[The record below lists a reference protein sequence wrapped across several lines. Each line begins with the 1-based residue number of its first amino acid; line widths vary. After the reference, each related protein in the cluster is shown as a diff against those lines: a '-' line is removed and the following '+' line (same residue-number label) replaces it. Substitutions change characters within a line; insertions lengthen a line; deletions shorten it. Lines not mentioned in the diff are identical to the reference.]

1 MTIARR
7 SILKGTSAAGAAL
20 VAGGAAAQPAA
31 AADPETGPEASQETG
46 QETGQEAGPAASPL
60 LQSTPHRTGA
70 PSVSGLHLQ
79 FGTDPSADMTV
90 SWITPQSVRRPQVRL
105 GSPDGG
111 LGRVV
116 EAQTRTYRD
125 ALGKEEVY
133 VHHARLTGLRPA
145 TTYLYTAGHDGASPE
160 PGSFTTAPRGRAP
173 FTFTSFGDQATPNLR
188 RQVVFPDGMP
198 SPLGKYPVFTS
209 SQVGTP
215 HSADIVAAVERVG
228 PLFNLVNGDL
238 CYASYSGRHGQSR
251 TLTWADWFI
260 NNSRS
265 ARLRP
270 WMPCAGNGE
279 NEAGNGPIGALGY
292 QTYFELPDSAAADDA
307 ETRGMWY
314 AFTVGSVRFISLAN
328 DDVAIQDSGDHYLRG
343 YSGGA
348 QRRWLERELRSAR
361 SSRAIDWIVVCM
373 HHPMISSSQ
382 HGAGSDLGIRE
393 AWGPLFDAYGV
404 DLVVSGHE
412 HYYERSHPVRGTLP
426 NDTRTPVPSGTDLH
440 TVDTSRGT
448 VHMVIGAGGNA
459 ATTQDDLFGEPKGRV
474 VVALEDAPRPPAPYR
489 QSVWLTEDAPWAAV
503 QDRQHTHGFAAFDV
517 DPGDRRG
524 GLTRMRVTYYTFDG
538 PHGDLTPVDTFT
550 LQRPRTDRH

>member
-20 VAGGAAAQPAA
+20 VAGAAAAQPAA
-31 AADPETGPEASQETG
+31 AASPEPGPEAGREV
-46 QETGQEAGPAASPL
+46 GPAAGPL
-60 LQSTPHRTGA
+60 LHSTPHRTGA

-79 FGTDPSADMTV
+79 FGTDPSAEMTV

-348 QRRWLERELRSAR
+348 QQRWLERELRSAR

-404 DLVVSGHE
+404 DLVVGGHE

-426 NDTRTPVPSGTDLH
+426 NDTRTPVPSDTDLH

-550 LQRPRTDRH
+550 LQRPRTDRR

>member
-31 AADPETGPEASQETG
+31 AADPETGPEASP
-46 QETGQEAGPAASPL
+46 ETGQEAGPAASPL

-292 QTYFELPDSAAADDA
+292 QTYFELPDSTAADDA

-348 QRRWLERELRSAR
+348 QQRWLERELRSAR

>member
-31 AADPETGPEASQETG
+31 AADPETGP
-46 QETGQEAGPAASPL
+46 ETGQEAGPAASPL

-292 QTYFELPDSAAADDA
+292 QTYFELPDSTAADDA

-348 QRRWLERELRSAR
+348 QQRWLERELRSAR

>member
-31 AADPETGPEASQETG
+31 AADPEASP
-46 QETGQEAGPAASPL
+46 ETGQEAGPAASPL

-348 QRRWLERELRSAR
+348 QQRWLERELRSAR

>member
-20 VAGGAAAQPAA
+20 AVGGATAQPAS
-31 AADPETGPEASQETG
+31 ASD
-46 QETGQEAGPAASPL
+46 GPADGPADGPSGGTTDGPASPL
-60 LQSTPHRTGA
+60 LQGRPHRIGT

-79 FGTDPSADMTV
+79 FGTDPATEMTV

-116 EAQTRTYRD
+116 QAETRTYRD
-125 ALGKEEVY
+125 ALGKDEVY
-133 VHHARLTGLRPA
+133 VHHARLGGLRPG
-145 TTYLYTAGHDGASPE
+145 TTYLYTAGHDGAGPE
-160 PGSFTTAPRGRAP
+160 TGSFTTAPRGRTP

-188 RQVVFPDGMP
+188 RHLVFPDGVP
-198 SPLGKYPVFTS
+198 SPLGKYPVYTS
-209 SQVGTP
+209 NQIGSP
-215 HSADIVAAVERVG
+215 YAADIVAAVERVG

-238 CYASYSGRHGQSR
+238 CYASYSGRHGGSR
-251 TLTWADWFI
+251 TATWADWFI

-270 WMPCAGNGE
+270 WMPCAGNHE
-279 NEAGNGPIGALGY
+279 NESGNGPIGADGY
-292 QTYFELPDSAAADDA
+292 QTYFTLPDSTADRDQ

-328 DDVAIQDSGDHYLRG
+328 DDVAIQNSGETYLRG
-343 YSGGA
+343 YSGGS
-348 QRRWLERELRSAR
+348 QRRWLERELRTAR

-373 HHPMISSSQ
+373 HHPMISSSK
-382 HGAGSDLGIRE
+382 HGSGSDLGVRE

-426 NDTRTPVPSGTDLH
+426 NDTRTPVPTGTDPA
-440 TVDTSRGT
+440 VADTGRGT

-459 ATTQDDLFGEPKGRV
+459 ATTQDDLFERPQGRV
-474 VVALEDAPRPPAPYR
+474 VIGLEDKPAPGAPYR
-489 QSVWLTEDAPWAAV
+489 ESIWLTEDAPWAAY
-503 QDRQHTHGFAAFDV
+503 QDRTNTHGFAAFEV

-524 GLTRMRVTYYTFDG
+524 GTTTMRVTYYTFDG
-538 PHGDLTPVDTFT
+538 PHADLTPVDTFT
-550 LQRPRTDRH
+550 LHRPRTDGHD

>member
-31 AADPETGPEASQETG
+31 AADPEASPDAG
-46 QETGQEAGPAASPL
+46 REAGPAASPL
-60 LQSTPHRTGA
+60 LRSTPHRTGA

-348 QRRWLERELRSAR
+348 QQRWLERELRSAR

-426 NDTRTPVPSGTDLH
+426 NDTRTPVPSDTDLH
-440 TVDTSRGT
+440 TVDTGRGT

-550 LQRPRTDRH
+550 LQRPRSDRR

>member
-7 SILKGTSAAGAAL
+7 SILKSTSAAGAAL
-20 VAGGAAAQPAA
+20 VAGGAVAQPAS
-31 AADPETGPEASQETG
+31 AADPE
-46 QETGQEAGPAASPL
+46 AGPATGPL
-60 LQSTPHRTGA
+60 LQSTPHRSGS

-79 FGTDPSADMTV
+79 FGTDPSGEMTV

-116 EAQTRTYRD
+116 AAQTRTYRD

-133 VHHARLTGLRPA
+133 VHHARLTGLRPG
-145 TTYLYTAGHDGASPE
+145 TTYLYSAGHDGANPE
-160 PGSFTTAPRGRAP
+160 TGSFTTAPRGRMP

-215 HSADIVAAVERVG
+215 HSADIVAAIERVG

-265 ARLRP
+265 TRLRP

-279 NEAGNGPIGALGY
+279 NEGGNGPIGALGY
-292 QTYFELPDSAAADDA
+292 QTYFELPDSAADDDE

-328 DDVAIQDSGDHYLRG
+328 DDVAIQDSGDLYLRG

-348 QRRWLERELRSAR
+348 QQRWLERELRSAR

-373 HHPMISSSQ
+373 HHPMVSSSQ

-426 NDTRTPVPSGTDLH
+426 NDTRTPVPSGTDLR

-448 VHMVIGAGGNA
+448 VHMVIGTGGNA
-459 ATTQDDLFGEPKGRV
+459 ATTQDDLFAQPKGRV
-474 VVALEDAPRPPAPYR
+474 VVALEDKPRPPAPYR

-503 QDRQHTHGFAAFDV
+503 QDRQHTHGFAAFEV

-550 LQRPRTDRH
+550 LQRPRADRW

>member
-20 VAGGAAAQPAA
+20 VAGAAAAQPAA
-31 AADPETGPEASQETG
+31 AADPEPGPEAG
-46 QETGQEAGPAASPL
+46 REAGPAASPL

-116 EAQTRTYRD
+116 EAQTRTYQD

-145 TTYLYTAGHDGASPE
+145 ATYLYTAGHDGASPE

-314 AFTVGSVRFISLAN
+314 AFTVGAVRFISLAN

-348 QRRWLERELRSAR
+348 QQRWLERELRSAR

-426 NDTRTPVPSGTDLH
+426 NDTRTPVPSDTDLH

-550 LQRPRTDRH
+550 LQRPRTDRR